1 MARPPRRSALSSRR
15 GWVPTPSAAPRSRRC
30 RRYGL
35 PMPDNTSHP
44 TTPTLPGAACGA
56 PWPGRRDPRGRWR
69 GGHAPARRSVVHTPH
84 SAIRAIGTRFGVR
97 AYGDAAAER
106 VAVAEGAVVVAETPL
121 RAGQVATLSRAGA
134 VRVLHG
140 AAVTNELAWTRGRLV
155 FTSVP
160 LSEAAQQLGRWYDLD
175 VLVIDSTLARWP
187 ITGSYSNEPVSEV
200 LTLITSAVGARYEW
214 RGRSVTIATVRVAQ

>member
-15 GWVPTPSAAPRSRRC
+15 GWAPTPSAAPRSRRC
-30 RRYGL
+30 RRCGR

-56 PWPGRRDPRGRWR
+56 ALPRRRDP
-69 GGHAPARRSVVHTPH
+69 ARPFVVHTPH
-84 SAIRAIGTRFGVR
+84 SAIRAIGTRFGVH

-106 VAVAEGAVVVAETPL
+106 VAVAEGAVALALPAHPAAETPL

-140 AAVTNELAWTRGRLV
+140 AAVMNELAWTRGRLV

-160 LSEAAQQLGRWYDLD
+160 LSEAAQRLGRWYDLD
-175 VLVIDSTLARWP
+175 VLVIDSTLARRP

-214 RGRSVTIATVRVAQ
+214 RGRSVTISTVRVAR